1 METKAKVKVQ
11 ALSAAAIIE
20 NARERFVDIEEYINA
35 NAQLIQE
42 QHVLIE
48 EADN

>member
-1 METKAKVKVQ
+1 METKAKVQ
-11 ALSAAAIIE
+11 ALSAEAIID
-20 NARERFVDIEEYINA
+20 NARERFVGVEEYLNSRA
-35 NAQLIQE
+35 ELLKE